1 MPIQIKRKTKY
12 PGVYYAI
19 YAGENGR
26 PERAYCICYR
36 KEGKLVEEV
45 AGGQFQ
51 DNMTPEG
58 AAHLRMERLN
68 GSAST
73 HQEGKEDFPQTQET
87 WTLDRLWETYK
98 TYRPGLKGLVIDEN
112 RYRNHIKPSFGERE
126 PESLTPLEVDRLRLT
141 LLIDHR
147 PGTVKNIMELLRR
160 LLNFAAKKHLCE
172 IPTFTIEMPRA
183 NNIKTEDLTAKQMA
197 RLLEALEKSSNMQV
211 AHLMK
216 MALLTGMRRGELLG
230 LKWDDVDFER
240 GFINIRDP
248 KGGQDQKIPL
258 NGKTRELLESHPR
271 TKSPYVFPGRKGR
284 KRTDVNKQVN
294 CIKQAAGLPRDF
306 RALHGLRHVFA
317 SMLASSG
324 QVDLYTLQKLLT
336 HKSPA
341 MTQRYAHLRDQ
352 ALKQAADL
360 AGNIIDKI
368 TNGSMDSRMTG

>member
-1 MPIQIKRKTKY
+1 MPK
-12 PGVYYAI
+12 
-19 YAGENGR
+19 
-26 PERAYCICYR
+26 
-36 KEGKLVEEV
+36 
-45 AGGQFQ
+45 
-51 DNMTPEG
+51 
-58 AAHLRMERLN
+58 
-68 GSAST
+68 
-73 HQEGKEDFPQTQET
+73 
-87 WTLDRLWETYK
+87 
-98 TYRPGLKGLVIDEN
+98 
-112 RYRNHIKPSFGERE
+112 
-126 PESLTPLEVDRLRLT
+126 
-141 LLIDHR
+141 
-147 PGTVKNIMELLRR
+147 
-160 LLNFAAKKHLCE
+160 
-172 IPTFTIEMPRA
+172 A
-183 NNIKTEDLTAKQMA
+183 NNIKTEDLTANQMA

-230 LKWDDVDFER
+230 LRWVDVDFER

-258 NGKTRELLESHPR
+258 NGKTRELLRSHPR

-306 RALHGLRHVFA
+306 RALHGLRHVYA

-352 ALKQAADL
+352 ALRQAADL
-360 AGNIIDKI
+360 AGNLIGQLTSDLV
-368 TNGSMDSRMTG
+368 NSETGLKS